1 MPILSENDDDNLIL
15 GLCVDKV
22 SLFEKVKIQLGVDE
36 RRELSP
42 YCILLCLTLE
52 GKLVMFHVAR

>member
-1 MPILSENDDDNLIL
+1 MDIVSDNGDDNLIL

-22 SLFEKVKIQLGVDE
+22 SLYEKVKIQLGVDE
-36 RRELSP
+36 HIELSP

>member
-1 MPILSENDDDNLIL
+1 LPILSENDDDNLIL

-22 SLFEKVKIQLGVDE
+22 SLYEKVKIQLGVDE
-36 RRELSP
+36 DRELSP